1 MVPEVKKLDTFLV
14 CYDKNSPK
22 DQPVLVVGR
31 RDHPGITTV
40 INTFVGE
47 EADELY
53 NLLIKKKEER

>member
-31 RDHPGITTV
+31 RNHVGIASV
-40 INTFVGE
+40 VNVFVGE

-53 NLLIKKKEER
+53 NRLIKKEK

>member
-1 MVPEVKKLDTFLV
+1 MIPEVKKLDTFLV

-31 RDHPGITTV
+31 RNHVGITSV
-40 INTFVGE
+40 VNVFVGE

-53 NLLIKKKEER
+53 NRLIKMEKE

>member
-31 RDHPGITTV
+31 RNHVGITSV
-40 INTFVGE
+40 VNIFAGE

-53 NLLIKKKEER
+53 NRLIKKEK

>member
-31 RDHPGITTV
+31 RNHLGIIAV
-40 INTFVGE
+40 VNTFVGE

-53 NLLIKKKEER
+53 NRLIKKKEE

>member
-1 MVPEVKKLDTFLV
+1 MTLENKKLDTFIV
-14 CYDKNSPK
+14 CYDQKSPK

-53 NLLIKKKEER
+53 NLLTKKKER

>member
-31 RDHPGITTV
+31 RNHLGITTV
-40 INTFVGE
+40 VNTFVGK

-53 NLLIKKKEER
+53 NRLIKKKEE